1 MNHYKKLR
9 PPQTSN
15 KMGSRAHWHICS
27 RLFCTYFRN
36 YVLNLLG
43 NPPCS
48 LPSRPFVIAFHDQRI
63 VVFAKL
69 LCWATELCAERR
81 LTVASRFHLDPGT
94 LANHHCRGW
103 SRDPVKKSN
112 FDWNHTRLDSK
123 HIVCLSTIHG
133 TIGLHYNQAPRQSG
147 RMPESAEGACGLRE
161 KTCFAIVLMAER
173 NVPNHPRTHL
183 KHNRPHPPNLPAT
196 TPLEVIFDV
205 SAIEWPHRQVERGSS
220 GSYFS

>member
-1 MNHYKKLR
+1 MQTYFRKGHNNRNICKQQLIFFFWQTRKIQIRNGLKATKSFSNRASVNHYKKLR

-27 RLFCTYFRN
+27 RLFCTYFHN
-36 YVLNLLG
+36 YVVNLLG

-94 LANHHCRGW
+94 LANHHCRG
-103 SRDPVKKSN
+103 
-112 FDWNHTRLDSK
+112 
-123 HIVCLSTIHG
+123 
-133 TIGLHYNQAPRQSG
+133 
-147 RMPESAEGACGLRE
+147 
-161 KTCFAIVLMAER
+161 
-173 NVPNHPRTHL
+173 
-183 KHNRPHPPNLPAT
+183 
-196 TPLEVIFDV
+196 
-205 SAIEWPHRQVERGSS
+205 
-220 GSYFS
+220 